1 MSIPVYTFTL
11 DFGFELLNAMSKID
25 RFGGAWMDTEKR
37 EGYKTLKELR
47 SIATVNSV
55 GASTRIEG
63 SKMTNDEVKVLIE
76 NVKIEK
82 LVERDQQE
90 VLGYFNAL
98 DVIIE
103 SYRDISISESN
114 IQNLHNMMMK
124 FSDKDQWHKGNYK
137 QLSNSVE
144 ANNQDGSKTT
154 IFHTSAPGIETED
167 LMRQLIE
174 WYNSDTATTPI
185 IKVALFVY
193 EFLSIHPF
201 QDGNGRLS
209 RLLGTLLLLKHDYSW
224 IQYVSFE
231 HEIER
236 RKSDY
241 YSILMECQQKRP
253 GENITSWVHFFLEC
267 VLTIQDKLMQK
278 LDVQKFEN
286 QMSPR
291 EKMIYLLIQNNP
303 GIRSGEISEKLNIP
317 LPTVKRILSEM
328 TSGKFLRKY
337 GSGVGTNYVADN
349 LNKVQTDVAM
359 ILKNDDRKKEF
370 VLKNKHSFLEI
381 KKILLTPKFEWV
393 KPSEWYNEVY
403 KQNLLI
409 KITCRNKGLQ
419 ESWLPIAIVHY
430 IQPTHVQPIFS
441 LIKPIRIPGDFWEDM
456 QDAKYPISVCV
467 ELFSDEKHPITF
479 DMMLVYDA
487 SNEVAIFPF

>member
-1 MSIPVYTFTL
+1 MSTPVYTLIL
-11 DFGFELLNAMSKID
+11 DFGFDLLNAMSKID
-25 RFGGAWMDTEKR
+25 RFGGAWLDIEKR

-47 SIATVNSV
+47 SVATVFSV

-103 SYRDISISESN
+103 SYRDIPISESN
-114 IQNLHNMMMK
+114 IKNLHNMLMK

-144 ANNQDGSKTT
+144 ANNPDGSKTT
-154 IFHTSAPGIETED
+154 IFHTIAPGIETED

-174 WYNSDTATTPI
+174 WYNSDTVTTPI

-231 HEIER
+231 HEIES
-236 RKSDY
+236 RKLDY
-241 YSILMECQQKRP
+241 YAVLMECQQKRP
-253 GENITSWVHFFLEC
+253 GENITTWVHFFLEC

-278 LDVQKFEN
+278 LDVQKNEN

-291 EKMIYLLIQNNP
+291 EKMIYRFIESNP
-303 GIRSGEISEKLNIP
+303 GTKSSEIAEKLDIP
-317 LPTVKRILSEM
+317 LPTVKRILSDM
-328 TSGKFLRKY
+328 TEGKFLRKY

-381 KKILLTPKFEWV
+381 KKIILTPKFEWKHPDEWSAV
-393 KPSEWYNEVY
+393 LHRELLWLKVTCTSSSGAKSWKPYG
-403 KQNLLI
+403 LI
-409 KITCRNKGLQ
+409 
-419 ESWLPIAIVHY
+419 SYVSPMHS
-430 IQPTHVQPIFS
+430 QPVFDLGQSIF
-441 LIKPIRIPGDFWEDM
+441 IPENIWPEINAN
-456 QDAKYPISVCV
+456 QYPISLEI
-467 ELFSDEKHPITF
+467 ELMEETGGSSF
-479 DMMLVYDA
+479 DVMLVWDG
-487 SNEVAIFPF
+487 VV